1 MKKTSAL
8 IAAALVSACSGSPAA
23 SESSAPPERGATP
36 VLAVTGTIANENQL
50 DAYPFAV
57 PSGGARVHFRTFDS
71 SGTACDPVNKAVDTT
86 VEVLDATGTSVWYE
100 DDSTSVPSAFPYCE
114 DFSIPLEAG
123 AYTAVVGGWQPV
135 PFDYTL
141 KIELL

>member
-8 IAAALVSACSGSPAA
+8 IAAALVSACSGSK
-23 SESSAPPERGATP
+23 SSAPPDRGATP
-36 VLAVTGTIANENQL
+36 LLSVAGTIANENQL
-50 DAYPFAV
+50 DSYPFAV
-57 PSGGARVHFRTFDS
+57 PSGGARVHFRTFDA

-86 VEVLDATGTSVWYE
+86 VEVMDATSTSVWYE
-100 DDSTSVPSAFPYCE
+100 DDSTSVQSALPYCE

-123 AYTAVVGGWQPV
+123 AYTVLVGGWQPV

-141 KIELL
+141 KVELL

>member
-8 IAAALVSACSGSPAA
+8 IAAALASACSGSK
-23 SESSAPPERGATP
+23 SSAPPARGATP
-36 VLAVTGTIANENQL
+36 VLSVAGKITSETQL
-50 DAYPFAV
+50 DSYPFAV

-86 VEVLDATGTSVWYE
+86 VEVLDGTGTSVWYE
-100 DDSTSVPSAFPYCE
+100 DDSTSVPTALPYCE
-114 DFSIPLEAG
+114 DFSIPLEGG
-123 AYTAVVGGWQPV
+123 AYTVLVGGWQPV